1 MEQSVK
7 IIKLSEVIALS
18 KLSKTSV
25 YERVKHQLMPPP
37 FSMGGR
43 SVGYYDHEVKGVIAA
58 MAAGCSEKEIQSI
71 VKSLI
76 EKRKDVF
83 NTFKASLAA

>member
-1 MEQSVK
+1 MNQPVK
-7 IIKLSEVIALS
+7 IIKLSEVIVLS

-43 SVGYYDHEVKGVIAA
+43 SAGYYEHEVNRVIAA
-58 MAAGCSEKEIQSI
+58 MAAGYSDNEIKSL
-71 VKSLI
+71 VKSFI
-76 EKRKDVF
+76 EKRKQVANDLI
-83 NTFKASLAA
+83 ASLAA